1 MIGSITVVIPNY
13 NRTYL
18 LEKCLSSILAQT
30 RQVEEIIIVDDYSEQ
45 EKFIEIEH
53 IVETFSKKID
63 IKLLRNNTNR
73 GANFSRNRGIFA
85 AKSDY
90 VAFIDSDDFWMP
102 QKIELQM
109 KAIEKHKNL
118 GSTPVFSATGRYRV
132 NAEGQIICRQFGGK
146 RISSAKIRR
155 SNFIGTLSS
164 VIVETWVARFLGGF
178 NERLPACQDWDFFI
192 RLTDYATY
200 VGVPEPLCIYFDHD
214 GARIT
219 LNNKKRLSAHIE
231 IYKMHLRNAGEKT
244 ILSHEFLRNI
254 AEDYQCQ
261 GDQERA
267 IRYFA
272 KSLLTKTFPNCHLP
286 KRYKTIFE
294 NLMLNVIKL
303 RGMPDIRQARYARY
317 SNIMAKIL
325 RNKNS
330 KEKIQ
335 KDQQHIYALLK

>member
-1 MIGSITVVIPNY
+1 MTGSVTVVIPNY
-13 NRTYL
+13 NRTNL

-30 RQVEEIIIVDDYSEQ
+30 RQVEEVIVIDDHSEQ
-45 EKFIEIEH
+45 QKFEEIQC
-53 IVETFSKKID
+53 IVENFSKNID
-63 IKLLRNNTNR
+63 IKLLRNGTNK
-73 GANFSRNRGIFA
+73 GANYSRNRGIFA

-90 VAFIDSDDFWMP
+90 IAFIDSDDFWMP

-109 KAIEKHKNL
+109 KAIERHKTL

-132 NAEGQIICRQFGGK
+132 NGEGQIICRQFGGK

-200 VGVPEPLCIYFDHD
+200 IGVPEPLCIYFDHD

-231 IYKMHLRNAGEKT
+231 IYKMHLRNFGAKNT
-244 ILSHEFLRNI
+244 LSHEFLRNI

-261 GDQERA
+261 GDHDRS

-272 KSLLTKTFPNCHLP
+272 KSILAKTLP
-286 KRYKTIFE
+286 KCDLPKKYKNIVE
-294 NLMLNVIKL
+294 NIMLHVIKM
-303 RGMPDIRQARYARY
+303 RGMPDIRQARYTRY
-317 SNIMAKIL
+317 DTIMAKIL
-325 RNKNS
+325 RNKTSN
-330 KEKIQ
+330 EKIM
-335 KDQQHIYALLK
+335 KDQNHIHALLK